1 LQLLQLLVVGFNGFN
16 LLLLLTAFSFCSTP
30 TLGSGEQNPMITASH
45 SQLMAQY
52 NAWMNSRMYAL
63 CATLPDAELHKDRGA
78 FFGSIYAT
86 LNHIVYGDL
95 AFLSRFTGNPST
107 VPEPGADLFGAFSL
121 LRTERAALDQRIL
134 VWSESLSPA
143 WLAES
148 LTYVSKIDGKTRTVP
163 KWVLVTHMFNHQTH
177 HRGQVTTLLSQMGLD
192 MGTTDIPFMPQFHAQ
207 A

>member
-1 LQLLQLLVVGFNGFN
+1 
-16 LLLLLTAFSFCSTP
+16 
-30 TLGSGEQNPMITASH
+30 MITASY

-134 VWSESLSPA
+134 LWSESLSPA

-163 KWVLVTHMFNHQTH
+163 KWVLVTHLFNHQTH

>member
-1 LQLLQLLVVGFNGFN
+1 
-16 LLLLLTAFSFCSTP
+16 
-30 TLGSGEQNPMITASH
+30 MITASH

-52 NAWMNSRMYAL
+52 NEWMNSRMYAL
-63 CATLPDAELHKDRGA
+63 CATLPDAELRKDRGA
-78 FFGSIYAT
+78 FFKSIYAT
-86 LNHIVYGDL
+86 LNHIAYGDL
-95 AFLSRFTGNPST
+95 AFLSRFTGNPSM
-107 VPEPGADLFGAFSL
+107 VPELGADLFGTFGL

-134 VWSESLSPA
+134 VWSESLSPV

-148 LTYVSKIDGKTRTVP
+148 LTYESKIDRKTRTVP

-192 MGTTDIPFMPQFHAQ
+192 VGATDIPFMSQFHAQ